1 MNYNKKLNFYIYL
14 FKNGILFID
23 IHFNFKAHTP
33 YKMVVI
39 LNAIPLNNNVII
51 LEDVI
56 FITLH
61 NSYNPS
67 PKIHAIASTP
77 KKLFK

>member
-1 MNYNKKLNFYIYL
+1 M
-14 FKNGILFID
+14 FID

-51 LEDVI
+51 LEVVTS
-56 FITLH
+56 ITLH

-67 PKIHAIASTP
+67 PKIHAIANTP
-77 KKLFK
+77 KKLLNE

>member
-1 MNYNKKLNFYIYL
+1 MNFNKKLNFYIYL
-14 FKNGILFID
+14 FKNGIFFID

-51 LEDVI
+51 LEDVTS
-56 FITLH
+56 ITLH
-61 NSYNPS
+61 SSYNPS

-77 KKLFK
+77 KKFLK

>member
-1 MNYNKKLNFYIYL
+1 M
-14 FKNGILFID
+14 FID

-51 LEDVI
+51 LEVVTS
-56 FITLH
+56 ITLH

-67 PKIHAIASTP
+67 PKIHAISTP
-77 KKLFK
+77 KKLLNE